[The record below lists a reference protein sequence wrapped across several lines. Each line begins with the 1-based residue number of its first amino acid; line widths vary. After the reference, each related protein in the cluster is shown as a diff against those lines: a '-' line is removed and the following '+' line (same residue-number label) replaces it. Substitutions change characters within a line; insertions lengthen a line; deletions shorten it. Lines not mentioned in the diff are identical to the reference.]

1 MIVYRISGEGL
12 LALVRM
18 AVDSPSADPDM
29 IFGIL
34 MGADREIPEPKM
46 PDVSEGPGLIAEPE
60 TSVVADK
67 PAKPE

>member
-18 AVDSPSADPDM
+18 AVDSPGADPDM

-34 MGADREIPEPKM
+34 MGADREIPEPQM
-46 PDVSEGPGLIAEPE
+46 PGVAEGPSLIAGPE
-60 TSVVADK
+60 APAAADK